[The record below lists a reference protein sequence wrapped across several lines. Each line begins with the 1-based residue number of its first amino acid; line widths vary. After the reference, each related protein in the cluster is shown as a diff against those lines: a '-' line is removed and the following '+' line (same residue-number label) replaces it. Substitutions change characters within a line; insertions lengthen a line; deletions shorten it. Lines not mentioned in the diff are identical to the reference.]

1 MTVVWGKG
9 KCCSSV
15 FLGHRTYAKERTQT
29 QYKKNVRF
37 RSLSHCQDTLTHLL
51 GNLWE
56 TEQVLVQQKN
66 AIVRYTDPMRLEW
79 PVNWFDE
86 NYFAKRIG

>member
-1 MTVVWGKG
+1 MFARAEG
-9 KCCSSV
+9 KCQCV
-15 FLGHRTYAKERTQT
+15 FSGHRTYAEERTQT

-37 RSLSHCQDTLTHLL
+37 RSLSHCRDMLTHLQ

-66 AIVRYTDPMRLEW
+66 AIVRYGDPMRLE
-79 PVNWFDE
+79 
-86 NYFAKRIG
+86 